1 MKGISYAIM
10 LYVLWFTLFSLRA
23 LFNYIVEPKYQMVS
37 MMFKC
42 DLSRLNFILSQA
54 FNISLFVAI
63 LSALICMVL
72 GNWFDPLIFDVFAS
86 YQPVLRFSTEGEGSL
101 PVVRD
106 PHLHVEVVAE
116 GLELPTT
123 MAFLSAD
130 DILVL
135 EKDNGTVQRIVNGSM
150 ELAPLLDVNVATSVE
165 RCMCGI
171 AISQNTTGFT
181 YVYLYYTES
190 KSGDS
195 EDIKEG
201 KKPLGNRVYRYEFVN
216 GMLVNP
222 KLLLELPALPGPR
235 HNGGAILL
243 GPDKNSL
250 YVPIG
255 DVDGSFNPGG
265 EFVRTLTQ
273 NYANSSLVDG
283 RSGILEVRLDELST
297 TNTTI
302 ATAMNGHGNSTL
314 DDGILGHRYPLN
326 LYYAYGIRNSFG
338 IDFDPVSGDL
348 WDTENGPAYGDEINL
363 VKPGFNS
370 GYTPVQGIWTQGV
383 DPDSPASSWN
393 ISSIRPSGLV
403 DFGGKG
409 NYSPPEFVWVDPV
422 GVSAIKFFDSDKYGD
437 QYKDDIFVA
446 DVHNGNIY
454 RLQLNEQRTEIL
466 LSGMLRDKIADN
478 STELK
483 GILFGEGFGGITDL
497 EVGPDGYLYVV
508 SIGQGKIFRITP

>member
-1 MKGISYAIM
+1 M
-10 LYVLWFTLFSLRA
+10 L
-23 LFNYIVEPKYQMVS
+23 
-37 MMFKC
+37 FKC
-42 DLSRLNFILSQA
+42 DISRFKSILLLQA
-54 FNISLFVAI
+54 FNISLFVVT
-63 LSALICMVL
+63 LSALSFLIID
-72 GNWFDPLIFDVFAS
+72 NWFTPLIFDVPAS
-86 YQPVLRFSTEGEGSL
+86 YQPILRFSTDGQGSL
-101 PVVRD
+101 PAVRD
-106 PHLHVEVVAE
+106 PRLHVEVVTE

-123 MAFLSAD
+123 MAFLGAD

-150 ELAPLLDVNVATSVE
+150 ELAPLLDLNVATSVE

-171 AISQNTTGFT
+171 AISQNMTGFT

-190 KSGDS
+190 ESDDS
-195 EDIKEG
+195 EDIKQG
-201 KKPLGNRVYRYEFVN
+201 KNPLGNRVYRYEFVN
-216 GMLVNP
+216 GTLVNP
-222 KLLLELPALPGPR
+222 KLLLELPTLPGPR

-250 YVPIG
+250 FIPIG

-265 EFVRTLTQ
+265 EFVRTLMQ

-283 RSGILEVRLDELST
+283 RSGILGVRLDNLSI
-297 TNTTI
+297 TNTTS
-302 ATAMNGHGNSTL
+302 TAMNGHDNSTL
-314 DDGILGHRYPLN
+314 DRGILGDSYPLN

-370 GYTPVQGIWTQGV
+370 GYTPVQGIWKQGV
-383 DPDSPASSWN
+383 DPNSPVSSWN
-393 ISSIRPSGLV
+393 ISRIRPAGLV
-403 DFGGKG
+403 DFGAKG
-409 NYSPPEFVWVDPV
+409 NYSPPEFVWADPV
-422 GVSAIKFFDSDKYGD
+422 GVTAIKFFDSDKYGD
-437 QYKDDIFVA
+437 RYKDDIFVA

-454 RLQLNEQRTEIL
+454 HLQLNEQRTEIM
-466 LSGMLRDKIADN
+466 LSGPLKDRVADN
-478 STELK
+478 STELQ